1 MIESI
6 WTLLVMCMATT
17 LIGYSIIK
25 LKITINN
32 LNEHNKSI
40 GVQERFRLNPTS
52 TVIHILLLV
61 VVILT
66 GVF

>member
-25 LKITINN
+25 LKLTINN